1 MVWVKLRYWKFEQL
15 LSSKLSWASPFLSC
29 SPSSC
34 FSCSTALL
42 FCIRKRTNSTNEGW
56 IDQQKNVCRV
66 LKCTLR
72 SLSVLHE
79 RPDTNVTHKHEV
91 WNDSHFMCLL
101 FQASKQTFYI
111 LNIDCCFESTGIY
124 KVLHHNEIFRVNDAK
139 ARPRLNTGSV
149 LYPHTVEKLTV

>member
-1 MVWVKLRYWKFEQL
+1 MWLPHGILNWVISRMVWVKLWYWNFEQL
-15 LSSKLSWASPFLSC
+15 IIIIQTMYKGKK
-29 SPSSC
+29 
-34 FSCSTALL
+34 
-42 FCIRKRTNSTNEGW
+42 KRANSTNEAW

-124 KVLHHNEIFRVNDAK
+124 QVLHHNEIFRVNDAK
-139 ARPRLNTGSV
+139 ARPRLNTGSI

>member
-1 MVWVKLRYWKFEQL
+1 MWLPHGILNWVISRMVWVKLWYWNFEQL
-15 LSSKLSWASPFLSC
+15 IIIIQTMYKGKKK
-29 SPSSC
+29 
-34 FSCSTALL
+34 
-42 FCIRKRTNSTNEGW
+42 KRTNSTNEAW

>member
-1 MVWVKLRYWKFEQL
+1 MWLPHGILNWVISRMVWVKLWYWNFEQL
-15 LSSKLSWASPFLSC
+15 IIIIQTMYKGKKKNKFN
-29 SPSSC
+29 
-34 FSCSTALL
+34 
-42 FCIRKRTNSTNEGW
+42 KRSLNWSAKERMQSVEMYTSVHFG
-56 IDQQKNVCRV
+56 
-66 LKCTLR
+66 TL
-72 SLSVLHE
+72 LSVLHE

-111 LNIDCCFESTGIY
+111 LNIDCCFENTGIY

>member
-1 MVWVKLRYWKFEQL
+1 MWLPHGILNWVISRMVWVKLWYWNFEQL
-15 LSSKLSWASPFLSC
+15 IIIIQTMYKG
-29 SPSSC
+29 
-34 FSCSTALL
+34 
-42 FCIRKRTNSTNEGW
+42 KKKNSTNEAW
-56 IDQQKNVCRV
+56 IDQQKNGCRV

>member
-1 MVWVKLRYWKFEQL
+1 MWLPHCILNWVISRMVWVKLWYWNFEQL
-15 LSSKLSWASPFLSC
+15 IIIIQTMYKGKK
-29 SPSSC
+29 
-34 FSCSTALL
+34 
-42 FCIRKRTNSTNEGW
+42 KRTNSTNEAW

-72 SLSVLHE
+72 SFSVLHE

-91 WNDSHFMCLL
+91 WNYSHFMCLL
-101 FQASKQTFYI
+101 FQTSKQTFYI

-124 KVLHHNEIFRVNDAK
+124 KVLHHNEIFRANDAQ
-139 ARPRLNTGSV
+139 AWPRLNTGSV

>member
-1 MVWVKLRYWKFEQL
+1 MWLPHGILNWVISRMVWVKLWYWNFEQL
-15 LSSKLSWASPFLSC
+15 IIIIQTMYKGK
-29 SPSSC
+29 
-34 FSCSTALL
+34 
-42 FCIRKRTNSTNEGW
+42 KRTNSTNEAW
-56 IDQQKNVCRV
+56 IDQQKNVYRV

-79 RPDTNVTHKHEV
+79 RTDTNVTHKHEV

-111 LNIDCCFESTGIY
+111 LNIDCCFENTGIY

>member
-1 MVWVKLRYWKFEQL
+1 MWLPHGILNWVISRMVWVKLWYWNFEQL
-15 LSSKLSWASPFLSC
+15 IIIIQTMYKGKK
-29 SPSSC
+29 
-34 FSCSTALL
+34 
-42 FCIRKRTNSTNEGW
+42 KRANSTNEAW

-111 LNIDCCFESTGIY
+111 LNIDCCFENTGIY

>member
-1 MVWVKLRYWKFEQL
+1 MWLPHGILNWVISRMVWVKLWYWNFEQL
-15 LSSKLSWASPFLSC
+15 IIIIQTMYNGKK
-29 SPSSC
+29 
-34 FSCSTALL
+34 
-42 FCIRKRTNSTNEGW
+42 KRTNSTNEAW